1 MIIVFIFIDIDD
13 KLRITDDVAINI
25 KILDTILY
33 NNVLK

>member
-25 KILDTILY
+25 KSLDTILY